1 MNYFIDFEATQFS
14 NGIISIGCVSEDGRM
29 FYSIVNTKH
38 KITSFIT
45 NLTGLTAAEIKEAP
59 EPEEVFT
66 KFYDWCEIENDIPH
80 FFCYGNC
87 DKDFVRRNFQEC
99 KNFKAASMLAYIF
112 ADMEDLSKK
121 VKTHFGLC
129 QNIGLKKVYDYY
141 TGNDTI
147 QQHNALEDAEMLKI
161 VYENMN
167 KKDPEFEAFPEYQQA
182 QFIKKAQEQT
192 SNSNNKDWNYTVTRM
207 KNGKVIEEYPTLLAA
222 VQWAYE
228 QIPEGPER
236 ERTNI
241 KNIAKEIRKAAKDP
255 TKKYRNFKWTMTSNN

>member
-14 NGIISIGCVSEDGRM
+14 NGIISVGCVSEDGRM

-45 NLTGLTAAEIKEAP
+45 NLTGLTATEIKEAP
-59 EPEEVFT
+59 EPEEVFSEL
-66 KFYDWCEIENDIPH
+66 YDWCQNENDMPH

-87 DKDFVRRNFQEC
+87 DKDFVRRNFLEC

-112 ADMEDLSKK
+112 TDMEDLSKK
-121 VKTHFGLC
+121 VKMHFGLC

-141 TGNDTI
+141 TGEDTI
-147 QQHNALEDAEMLKI
+147 QQHNALEDAEMLKVI
-161 VYENMN
+161 YENMN
-167 KKDPEFEAFPEYQQA
+167 KKDPEFEAFPEYKQN
-182 QFIKKAQEQT
+182 QF
-192 SNSNNKDWNYTVTRM
+192 NNKVETQVPNSIEKEYNYTVARM
-207 KNGKVIEEYPTLLAA
+207 KNGKVIECYPTLWAA

-236 ERTNI
+236 EKTNI
-241 KNIAKEIRKAAKDP
+241 KNIARGIRRASNDR
-255 TKKYRNFKWTMTSNN
+255 TKKYRNFKWTMTPNN

>member
-14 NGIISIGCVSEDGRM
+14 NGIISVGCVSEDGRM

-45 NLTGLTAAEIKEAP
+45 NLTGLTATEIKEAP
-59 EPEEVFT
+59 EPEEVFA
-66 KFYDWCEIENDIPH
+66 KFYDWCEIKNDIPH

-99 KNFKAASMLAYIF
+99 KDFKAASMLAYIF
-112 ADMEDLSKK
+112 ANMEDLSKK

-182 QFIKKAQEQT
+182 QFIKKTQEQT
-192 SNSNNKDWNYTVTRM
+192 SNSDNKDWNYAVTRM

-241 KNIAKEIRKAAKDP
+241 KNIAKEIRKAAKDH

>member
-14 NGIISIGCVSEDGRM
+14 NGIISVGCVSEDGRM

-45 NLTGLTAAEIKEAP
+45 NLTGLTATEIKEAP
-59 EPEEVFT
+59 EPEEVFSEL
-66 KFYDWCEIENDIPH
+66 YDWCQNENDMPH

-87 DKDFVRRNFQEC
+87 DKDFVRRNFLEC

-112 ADMEDLSKK
+112 TDMEDLSKK
-121 VKTHFGLC
+121 VRMHFGLC

-141 TGNDTI
+141 TGEDTI
-147 QQHNALEDAEMLKI
+147 QQHNALEDAEMLKVI
-161 VYENMN
+161 YENMN
-167 KKDPEFEAFPEYQQA
+167 KKDPEFEAFPEYKQN
-182 QFIKKAQEQT
+182 QF
-192 SNSNNKDWNYTVTRM
+192 NNKVETQVPNSIEKEYNYTVTRM
-207 KNGKVIEEYPTLLAA
+207 KNGKVIECYPTLWAA

-236 ERTNI
+236 EKTNI
-241 KNIAKEIRKAAKDP
+241 KNIARGIRRASNDR
-255 TKKYRNFKWTMTSNN
+255 TKKYRNFKWTMTPNN